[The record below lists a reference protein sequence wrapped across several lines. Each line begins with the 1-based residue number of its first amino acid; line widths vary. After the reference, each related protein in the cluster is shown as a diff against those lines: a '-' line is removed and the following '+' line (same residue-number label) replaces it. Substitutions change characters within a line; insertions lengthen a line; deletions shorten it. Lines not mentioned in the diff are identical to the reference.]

1 MNLINKYLIA
11 EKYLQHKYDVSK
23 NQPYLSDEP
32 FVQSWKEA
40 QGKDAIEFLDSA
52 LRLPAKNFKWENIDA
67 IRISF
72 AQTMGGS
79 LPVIDTASHNDF
91 RQMDALING
100 KSQARDLP
108 LTVNAFTIEAKAQ
121 EIYRHRVIILNR
133 APYSNIP
140 AEKLGLKNEDWL
152 NRSHKLR
159 LRHEC
164 AHYETLR
171 LFGGMQNHALDEII
185 ADTLGQIAAFGK
197 FDAKKQRL
205 FFGLEAGKGT
215 CSGRLSFYTKKVL
228 PEEREKVYRAV
239 DIALS
244 LIESKVNALLEKN
257 ASDLDILA
265 ELSGKS
271 VAELNYDNL

>member
-1 MNLINKYLIA
+1 MNLINKYLTA
-11 EKYLQHKYDVSK
+11 EEYLQHKYDIPE
-23 NQPYLSDEP
+23 NFHTLADES
-32 FVQSWKEA
+32 FLNSWKEA
-40 QGKDAIEFLDSA
+40 KGRETIEFLSSA
-52 LRLPAKNFKWENIDA
+52 LHLPTMNFTWENIDA

-72 AQTMGGS
+72 AQTMGGR
-79 LPVIDTASHNDF
+79 LPIIDTASHNDF

-244 LIESKVNALLEKN
+244 LVESKVNDLRKKD
-257 ASDLDILA
+257 ASDFDILV

-271 VAELNYDNL
+271 IAELNDV